1 MIAIGHGGGKRRADN
16 AGNCYLPTKGALALA
31 GQTKSAFLLVV
42 GAPAGVTKPISPRT
56 DRRADSLDRI
66 DFGNKGA
73 LSTRSRAHS

>member
-42 GAPAGVTKPISPRT
+42 RTPAGV
-56 DRRADSLDRI
+56 A
-66 DFGNKGA
+66 NKIKYLNHILQSIASQKSAPG
-73 LSTRSRAHS
+73 SI